1 MKRQAARWLFLVP
14 VLLCGALACH
24 GEPAAK
30 PSPTA
35 TPEPASATT
44 SPAPRETA
52 TPTATPSPLAS
63 PTPRL
68 TATPNPVARPSE
80 TPAVTATPTRT
91 YPVIRLREV
100 ASEALFDVHLDA
112 GEPVTEPGTYV
123 LDVQSGSV
131 RGILDEE
138 PGVLS
143 APNERHLLLE
153 RFLPEDGAWVPV
165 LYDPISGRAFTWN
178 DRSLHLVAG
187 PGTNSGPRVVFRL
200 GSHGPFVALDGDLEV
215 TRWFEIPARSASEA
229 RASGPPQAW
238 AHPTEERLLLYSEG
252 AFHVVGLSDGI
263 PVSIRAP
270 GPLRGSYARNWSL
283 EFGVTIFSSGDGFG
297 LIGRGRDE
305 TCRVVRYDWTGRVLS
320 DVTVP
325 CAFDAETEAPWEGPH
340 LSPDGKLVAANTLA
354 DEFCVCPGLF
364 RRLTATSVFSATT
377 GEELFRVRGATWD
390 ILVLGASVYVGAST
404 FWLPDSSGLVIDTIH
419 GRRIVSA
426 SGEWLGLPVPSPL
439 QGALVPSPEE
449 PPLFLLDPTTV
460 VDENGTVLATVSV
473 EIDSP
478 APEAPPNVF
487 IDVVG
492 RWGTTNRDVLFSAH
506 LSGPTSFAVLRPIL
520 PPVIERAPIEERLLV
535 RVARNGACLDVQEE
549 PGRGAG
555 TVTCLEDGSTVEVVE
570 FGRSVYYNE
579 AYWTDGGYTATSD
592 SVCQSSW
599 CTWIYIRTD
608 DGTQGWAL
616 SDHLRWATGEP
627 PPDSD
632 G

>member
-1 MKRQAARWLFLVP
+1 M
-14 VLLCGALACH
+14 
-24 GEPAAK
+24 
-30 PSPTA
+30 
-35 TPEPASATT
+35 
-44 SPAPRETA
+44 
-52 TPTATPSPLAS
+52 
-63 PTPRL
+63 
-68 TATPNPVARPSE
+68 
-80 TPAVTATPTRT
+80 TATPTRT

-153 RFLPEDGAWVPV
+153 RFLLEDGARVPV

-187 PGTNSGPRVVFRL
+187 PGTNSGPWVVFRL

-229 RASGPPQAW
+229 RASGPAQVW

-305 TCRVVRYDWTGRVLS
+305 TCRVVRYDWTGAALS
-320 DVTVP
+320 DVTIA
-325 CAFDAETEAPWEGPH
+325 CAFDVETGAPWEGPH
-340 LSPDGKLVAANTLA
+340 LSPDGRLVAANTLA
-354 DEFCVCPGLF
+354 DQFCVCPGFF

-390 ILVLGASVYVGAST
+390 ILVLGASLYVGAST

-419 GRRIVSA
+419 GRRLVSA
-426 SGEWLGLPVPSPL
+426 SGEWLGLPVASPL

-506 LSGPTSFAVLRPIL
+506 LSGPTSFAVLRPLL
-520 PPVIERAPIEERLLV
+520 PPVIERAPIEERMLL
-535 RVARNGACLDVQEE
+535 RVAAHGECLEVREE
-549 PGRGAG
+549 PLADSPAL
-555 TVTCLEDGSTVEVVE
+555 TCLPGGSFVEAVE
-570 FGRSVYYNE
+570 HRQDLGDKGTFWVSGPH
-579 AYWTDGGYTATSD
+579 TANSAAD
-592 SVCQSSW
+592 CERESW